1 MQEQDRLYRE
11 RKAEYVSANG
21 GNEIDEITKKKIVKE
36 IRREMIGDE
45 LVAKRIQ
52 NINLLE
58 NKIKNVVIRKIVKIR
73 ETNQKKTI
81 RQAVEQIVAQN

>member
-1 MQEQDRLYRE
+1 
-11 RKAEYVSANG
+11 
-21 GNEIDEITKKKIVKE
+21 
-36 IRREMIGDE
+36 MIGDE